1 MSDGG
6 SAPGRPRPAARV
18 GAAALGVA
26 GVLALAAAGCG
37 EAQGRAGTNTNWL
50 RLCTEDADCGAA
62 FTCVCGRCTVACS
75 ADGACADPGGTCATA
90 AAAALQCRDGDAAPL
105 CLGAC
110 TADADCTAE
119 QLCREGACVDALPP
133 ESCATVPGGLACADF
148 EDGLGDGTPVV
159 TEGNSLA
166 LTGGGVPSGVEAL
179 AVTVTLDDASV
190 AYLRSDFPAVSAG
203 TLHLRGWF
211 QVPAGAAT
219 FNLAPVGL
227 WASGDLDWA
236 LRLVLTQGA
245 TELWSYTTP
254 AASADAVTVGEWHCV
269 EAAVTLDDDAGSVV
283 ASIDGEERLVATG
296 LDTLPAGGV
305 DGLVMGTVWASGAA
319 SVRVD
324 RVALATSPVGC
335 WD

>member
-1 MSDGG
+1 MSDRGP
-6 SAPGRPRPAARV
+6 APDRARPAGRA
-18 GAAALGVA
+18 GAATLGVA

-62 FTCVCGRCTVACS
+62 LACACGRCTVAC
-75 ADGACADPGGTCATA
+75 APDGACADHGGTCATV

-110 TADADCTAE
+110 SAAADCAAE
-119 QLCREGACVDALPP
+119 QLCFQGACVDALPP
-133 ESCATVPGGLACADF
+133 QVCATVPGGLACADF
-148 EDGLGDGTPVV
+148 EEGLDGTPVV
-159 TEGNSLA
+159 TEGNSLE
-166 LTGGGVPSGVEAL
+166 LSGGDVPSGAEAL
-179 AVTVTLDDASV
+179 AVTVALDGASV
-190 AYLRSDFPAVSAG
+190 AYLRSDMPAVSAG
-203 TLHLRGWF
+203 TLYLRAWI
-211 QVPAGAAT
+211 QVLPGAASY
-219 FNLAPVGL
+219 NLAPVGL
-227 WASGDLDWA
+227 WASGDVDWA
-236 LRLVLTQGA
+236 LRLVLTQSA

-254 AASADAVTVGEWHCV
+254 AASDDAISVGEWHCV
-269 EAAVTLDDDAGSVV
+269 EGATTLDDAAGSVS
-283 ASIDGEERLVATG
+283 ASVDGEARLVATG

-324 RVALATSPVGC
+324 RVALATSPIGC